1 MTEREAR
8 PRHWFNRRR
17 GIGLALIVIGL
28 ALLGYPFFPWARYAI
43 LRPAPSVPYTTKL
56 AGTSYL
62 PVAGPR
68 EPTKPEGNR
77 LVIPKIGV
85 DMPIVEGPTETALW
99 RGVWRIPGTSTPD
112 KGGNTVLSGH
122 RFQYRPP
129 NTSTLYLLDRLENGD
144 AIIVYWNDEEYDYIV
159 RDRRVV
165 EPDAVEILA
174 PTETAQLIVFTCTPL
189 FTTKQRL
196 VLIAEPV

>member
-1 MTEREAR
+1 MTKREAQ
-8 PRHWFNRRR
+8 PRHWLTPRR
-17 GIGLALIVIGL
+17 GLGLALIVIGL
-28 ALLGYPFFPWARYAI
+28 VLLGYPFFPWVRYAV
-43 LRPAPSVPYTTKL
+43 LRPKPAVPYTTKL

-68 EPTKPEGNR
+68 EPTKPQGNR

-85 DMPIVEGPTETALW
+85 DVPIVEGPTETALW
-99 RGVWRIPGTSTPD
+99 RGVWRIPGTSSPD

-129 NTSTLYLLDRLENGD
+129 NSSTLYLLDRLQNGD
-144 AIIVYWNDEEYDYIV
+144 PIIVYWNDQEYDYVV
-159 RDRRVV
+159 RERRVV
-165 EPDAVEILA
+165 NPDAVEILA
-174 PTETAQLIVFTCTPL
+174 PTDKPQLTIFTCTPL

-196 VLIAEPV
+196 VLIAEPI

>member
-8 PRHWFNRRR
+8 PRHWLTWRR
-17 GIGLALIVIGL
+17 GLGLALIVIGL
-28 ALLGYPFFPWARYAI
+28 TLLGYPFYPWAKYAI
-43 LRPAPSVPYTTKL
+43 LRPKPAVPYTTKL
-56 AGTSYL
+56 AGTDYL

-68 EPTKPEGNR
+68 EPTKPQGNR

-85 DMPIVEGPTETALW
+85 DVEIVEGSTQTALW

-112 KGGNTVLSGH
+112 HSSNTVLSGH

-129 NTSTLYLLDRLENGD
+129 NSSTLYLLDRLQNGD
-144 AIIVYWNDEEYDYIV
+144 VIIVYWQDQEYDYVV
-159 RDRRVV
+159 RQRRVV
-165 EPDAVEILA
+165 NPDAIEILA
-174 PTETAQLIVFTCTPL
+174 PTDTPLLTIFTCTPL

-196 VLIAEPV
+196 VLFAAPI